1 MPRPLRIEY
10 PGAIYHVMSR
20 GDHRN
25 DIFEDDEDRRRFLSA
40 LGQACRKTEWQVHAY
55 CLMRNHFHQV
65 IEKPLPN
72 LVAGMKWLLGVY
84 TKRYNI
90 RHKLCGHLF
99 AGRYKALH
107 VEGGG
112 TGYLRTVCDYVHL
125 NPVRARLVKTKALL
139 ESFGWSSYG
148 AYIGAPSGR
157 PEWLRVDR
165 LLGEHG
171 IPRDSAAGR
180 REFAARMEERRAREA
195 EADYRQIRRG
205 WCLGDEAFRK
215 ELAGAAFGR
224 VGPSHQSA
232 RRRETEQ
239 EKAEAIVKEEL
250 KRSGWS
256 ERDLPNQ
263 PKGANRKVAIA
274 RRLRKETTM
283 TLKWIA
289 NRLEMGT
296 WTYVSNL
303 VNAKNK
309 IQKWN

>member
-1 MPRPLRIEY
+1 MCVIPERQY
-10 PGAIYHVMSR
+10 VA
-20 GDHRN
+20 
-25 DIFEDDEDRRRFLSA
+25 LSF
-40 LGQACRKTEWQVHAY
+40 QVHSY
-55 CLMRNHFHQV
+55 CLMRNHFHLV
-65 IEKPLPN
+65 IETPLPN

-84 TKRYNI
+84 TKRHNI

-125 NPVRARLVKTKALL
+125 NPVRAGLVKAKAPL

-148 AYIGAPSGR
+148 AYIGAPGRR

-180 REFAARMEERRAREA
+180 REFAAQMEERRAREGKA

-205 WCLGDEAFRK
+205 WCFGDEAFRK
-215 ELAGAAFGR
+215 ELVASAFGR
-224 VGPSHQSA
+224 VGASHHSA
-232 RRRETEQ
+232 RRQETEV
-239 EKAEAIVKEEL
+239 EKAEALVKEEL
-250 KRSGWS
+250 KRIAWG
-256 ERDLPNQ
+256 ERDLAKQ
-263 PKGANRKVAIA
+263 AKGAKRKVAIA

-289 NRLEMGT
+289 NRLEMGS

-309 IQKWN
+309 IQKGN